1 MSTINTNQI
10 NVNYPVPGVNNNSQG
25 FRDNFASIVTNLNA
39 AGAEITD
46 LQNKVVLKQ
55 ALIGTTI
62 NNDMANTLIS
72 NASTRS
78 FRATTYNLGNALA
91 GTVLVNVSLGD
102 VQYGTI
108 AGDTTINFGSWAPS
122 GTQSNVQLNLSISN
136 NISTITFPSGVT
148 LSPDTGATTL
158 ENYSNSSGNLA
169 VTVPNGVSQLNYII
183 STTDCGNSLY
193 ITPINRP
200 RISTAI
206 QQRSPIPTGF
216 QGDVAGDVA
225 VDANYIYVCS
235 GSYDATTVT
244 KTGVVATYA
253 GNLINCTS
261 TTSLV
266 TNAPIIFT
274 GTSFGGI
281 VANTAYYIKSIPDGA
296 NITISATGFD
306 GSAGAEVA
314 LSAATGSMAATSY
327 NGSNIWK
334 AVALSSTSDGDS
346 IVFGNLTVDGWA
358 NVSGQLVVSSVG
370 NLKIPGGTNGYVL
383 QTDGTGNLSWSA
395 ISGGGGSSPVGTNTE
410 IQYNNSGNFGA
421 TIGFTFDKTTGLLS
435 VPGAITATGNV
446 TGSNFI
452 GPLANGNSNVKIAT
466 ANGNVTVAAVGNT
479 TLTISGTGVNVAGT
493 GNFSGNVNAANL
505 IGALANS
512 SSNITIASAGSIS
525 HYIGGNST
533 SQLTVTATGAN
544 IPGTANVVG
553 NANVGNLGTAG
564 LIVAT
569 GNITGGNLV
578 TLGNANIGNGNI
590 GGNLFVNS
598 NAAIGNISTGGILN
612 VAGNANVG
620 NLGTA
625 GQIVSS
631 IATGTA
637 PLTVTSTTRVAN
649 LSVAYANV
657 SDYDAVTL
665 VSTGTYY
672 PEMVSATSG
681 NLASGANANLSFNVA
696 TGNLSTTLLNVTSNA
711 NVGNI
716 GSGIGVFTG
725 NVSAANTIT
734 SAYAIGS
741 VGTAIAAA
749 GTVQANATAITKDN
763 NIVSTVVVGAGVV
776 LPTAVAGM
784 RIYIKNISANA
795 LLVYPATSGIINSLA
810 ANAAYS
816 QAANA
821 SAFYISSST
830 TQWYSY

>member
-1 MSTINTNQI
+1 MSTINTNPI

-46 LQNKVVLKQ
+46 LQNKVVVKQ
-55 ALIGTTI
+55 ALIGTTV

-136 NISTITFPSGVT
+136 NISTITFPASVT

-169 VTVPNGVSQLNYII
+169 VTVPNGVSQLNYLI
-183 STTDCGNSLY
+183 STTDCGNTLY

-200 RISTAI
+200 RISTSI

-225 VDANYIYVCS
+225 VDANYVYVCS

-244 KTGVVATYA
+244 KTGVVATYS

-281 VANTAYYIKSIPDGA
+281 VANTTYYIKSIPDGA

-306 GSAGAEVA
+306 GLAGNAVA
-314 LSAATGSMAATSY
+314 LSAATGNMAANSY

-334 AVALSSTSDGDS
+334 RIDLAGASGNDVVT
-346 IVFGNLTVDGWA
+346 GNLTVNYAA
-358 NVSGQLVVSSVG
+358 N
-370 NLKIPGGTNGYVL
+370 IGTNL
-383 QTDGTGNLSWSA
+383 
-395 ISGGGGSSPVGTNTE
+395 
-410 IQYNNSGNFGA
+410 
-421 TIGFTFDKTTGLLS
+421 
-435 VPGAITATGNV
+435 
-446 TGSNFI
+446 
-452 GPLANGNSNVKIAT
+452 
-466 ANGNVTVAAVGNT
+466 
-479 TLTISGTGVNVAGT
+479 
-493 GNFSGNVNAANL
+493 
-505 IGALANS
+505 
-512 SSNITIASAGSIS
+512 
-525 HYIGGNST
+525 
-533 SQLTVTATGAN
+533 
-544 IPGTANVVG
+544 NVVG
-553 NANVGNLGTAG
+553 NITA
-564 LIVAT
+564 
-569 GNITGGNLV
+569 
-578 TLGNANIGNGNI
+578 
-590 GGNLFVNS
+590 
-598 NAAIGNISTGGILN
+598 GNISGNISGSLSNGTSNVSIPAVN
-612 VAGNANVG
+612 STVNTVVAGTTRIAATTSGANVTG
-620 NLGTA
+620 TLGVTSTIT
-625 GQIVSS
+625 GTTLVSN

-637 PLTVTSTTRVAN
+637 PLTVTSTTLVPNLYVAR
-649 LSVAYANV
+649 ANV
-657 SDYDAVTL
+657 SDYDTVTL
-665 VSTGTYY
+665 VNTGTYY
-672 PEMVSATSG
+672 PQLVNATSG
-681 NLASGANANLSFNVA
+681 NLATGANANLSFNAA

-711 NVGNI
+711 NVGNLGF
-716 GSGIGVFTG
+716 GSGVITGTGNITGGNIIGIIAAGSNNITTTG
-725 NVSAANTIT
+725 NVSAANSIT

-741 VGTAIAAA
+741 VGTGISAA
-749 GTVQANATAITKDN
+749 GTTQATATAITKDN
-763 NIVSTVVVGAGVV
+763 NIVSTVSAGANGVV

-784 RIYIKNISANA
+784 RIYIKNSSASALNVFPAVNAAINALSAN
-795 LLVYPATSGIINSLA
+795 VSI
-810 ANAAYS
+810 S

-821 SAFYISSST
+821 SAFYISTST